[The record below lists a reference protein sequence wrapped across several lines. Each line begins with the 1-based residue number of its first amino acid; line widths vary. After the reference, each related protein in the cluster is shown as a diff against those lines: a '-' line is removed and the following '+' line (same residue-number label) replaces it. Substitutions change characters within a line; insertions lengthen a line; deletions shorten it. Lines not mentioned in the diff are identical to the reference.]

1 LTPDQQLAAFD
12 DGRIDIGF
20 TRKLPLD
27 RREKFEQETVYTDEL
42 GIALSR
48 SHPLAKQ
55 KVVRLKALAGEP
67 ACAPGAENGRAAH
80 QPIALTPHGYIV
92 SPVVMCW
99 SILARSR
106 I

>member
-20 TRKLPLD
+20 RRKLPLD
-27 RREKFEQETVYTDEL
+27 CREKFEQETVYTDEL

-67 ACAPGAENGRAAH
+67 ACAPGPRMAAPRTN
-80 QPIALTPHGYIV
+80 Q
-92 SPVVMCW
+92 
-99 SILARSR
+99 
-106 I
+106 